1 MEKVPLGEFFMVY
14 GTEPL
19 ADLRTPEIFAV
30 EKLMSEFET
39 HEDQG
44 GEFVQQYK

>member
-30 EKLMSEFET
+30 EQLMNEFET